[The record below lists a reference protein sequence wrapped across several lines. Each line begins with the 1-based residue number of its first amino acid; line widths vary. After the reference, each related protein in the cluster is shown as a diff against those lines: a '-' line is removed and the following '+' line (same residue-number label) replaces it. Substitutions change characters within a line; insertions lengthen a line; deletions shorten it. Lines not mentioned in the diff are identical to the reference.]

1 MKVKDLS
8 FLSIRRIPSQELKSR
23 VLVDTFRET
32 KFLDKMSSP
41 LGSVWY
47 GGMRDEFEKDC
58 SAVISIIDEWLETE
72 LTSDEVSDATV
83 IIF

>member
-1 MKVKDLS
+1 MKIKDLS

-23 VLVDTFRET
+23 ILIDTFRKT
-32 KFLDKMSSP
+32 KFLDKMYSH

-58 SAVISIIDEWLETE
+58 SSVISAINELLETDLLE
-72 LTSDEVSDATV
+72 NEISDATTV
-83 IIF
+83 IL

>member
-1 MKVKDLS
+1 MKIKDLS

-23 VLVDTFRET
+23 ILVDTFREA
-32 KFLDKMSSP
+32 KFLSKMSYP

-58 SAVISIIDEWLETE
+58 SSVIPIIEEWLETE
-72 LTSDEVSDATV
+72 LSSDEISNATTV
-83 IIF
+83 IL